1 MSMISAQSAM
11 PKKEKRRRAVLKEII
26 ITAVVAVFFLV
37 FLSPVIIALS
47 GSFRTV
53 RDTSSYLKLFENASF
68 QSYQVAW
75 GKMIY
80 FRSLQNSVI
89 VTFSSVIL
97 LLIASALAGYAI
109 ARIRG
114 KLGNFLQVFFL
125 AGMIVSAQM
134 SIIPMYRIVNLFHM
148 SNTFAA
154 PISMYVTASIPFSIF
169 LYTNFVKSGVPYAL
183 EEAARIDGAGLPR
196 IFFQIVM
203 PLTKPALVSIVITQG
218 VPIWNDFFFSMLFLS
233 APEQKTLPLTMLNFI
248 GDMENATQWNML
260 FAACFLSAIPIIA
273 VYAFL
278 QRYFVAGLAAGAVK
292 G

>member
-1 MSMISAQSAM
+1 MASMQMAITL
-11 PKKEKRRRAVLKEII
+11 KEKQRRALIKEIA
-26 ITAVVAVFFLV
+26 ITAVIAVFFLV

-47 GSFRTV
+47 GSFRGV
-53 RDTSSYLKLFENASF
+53 RDTSSYLYLFQNVSLE
-68 QSYQVAW
+68 SYKAAW
-75 GKMIY
+75 GKMYY
-80 FRSLQNSVI
+80 FRSLKNSVI
-89 VTFSSVIL
+89 VTFSAVIL
-97 LLIASALAGYAI
+97 LLLASSLAGYAI
-109 ARIRG
+109 ARLRG

-134 SIIPMYRIVNLFHM
+134 SIIPMYRIVNALHM
-148 SNTFAA
+148 SNSFAA

-169 LYTNFVKSGVPYAL
+169 LYTNFIKSGVPYAL
-183 EEAARIDGAGLPR
+183 EEAARIDGAGMLR

-233 APEQKTLPLTMLNFI
+233 APEQKTLPLIMLNFI

-260 FAACFLSAIPIIA
+260 FAACFLSSIPVIA
-273 VYAFL
+273 VYSFL
-278 QRYFVAGLAAGAVK
+278 QRYFVAGLATGSVK